1 MQATNTQQAINYN
14 RVAEAIDFIKA
25 NFKEQPSLEQI
36 AQQVNLSAFHFQ
48 RLFTDWAG
56 VSPKQFIAYLSLSYA
71 KSILNEKERTLLDV
85 AADTGLSG
93 SGRLHD
99 LFVKLEGMSPGEF
112 KNGGEGLRINY
123 HFSENLFGR
132 LLIASTT
139 KGICYMAF
147 IEDENTALHEL
158 KGNFPNAT
166 YVQGSDGH
174 QQNALKIFSPD
185 EQELKQIKVHLKGS
199 DFQLKVWES
208 LLKIP
213 MGTLSSYGSIAGA
226 VGSPK
231 ASRAVGSAI
240 GDNPVAFII
249 PCHRVIQ
256 ATGSYG
262 QYRWGSTRKSAMIGW
277 EAAVVN
283 R

>member
-1 MQATNTQQAINYN
+1 MQAMNEQQAINYN
-14 RVAEAIDFIKA
+14 RVAQAIDFIKA

-36 AQQVNLSAFHFQ
+36 AQQVNLSVFHFQ

-56 VSPKQFIAYLSLSYA
+56 VSPKQFIAYLSLAYA
-71 KSILNEKERTLLDV
+71 KSILKEKQGTLLDV

-112 KNGGEGLRINY
+112 KNGGAGLRINY
-123 HFSENLFGR
+123 SFSENLFGR
-132 LLIASTT
+132 LLIASTG

-166 YVQGSDGH
+166 YVQGSDDH
-174 QQNALKIFSPD
+174 QQNALKIFSRNR
-185 EQELKQIKVHLKGS
+185 QELKQIKVHLKGT
-199 DFQLKVWES
+199 DFQLNVWES

-213 MGTLSSYGSIAGA
+213 MGVLSSYGSIAGA
-226 VGSPK
+226 VGQPK
-231 ASRAVGSAI
+231 AARAVGSAI

>member
-1 MQATNTQQAINYN
+1 MNTQQAINYN
-14 RVAEAIDFIKA
+14 RIAEAIDFIKA
-25 NFKEQPSLEQI
+25 NFKEQPSLELI
-36 AQQVNLSAFHFQ
+36 AQHVNLSPFHFQ

-56 VSPKQFIAYLSLSYA
+56 VSPKQFIAYLSLTYA
-71 KSILNEKERTLLDV
+71 KSILKEKEHTLFDV
-85 AADTGLSG
+85 AVDTGLSG

-99 LFVKLEGMSPGEF
+99 LFVKLEGMSPGEY

-132 LLIASTT
+132 LLIASTG

-147 IEDENTALHEL
+147 IEDEEAALREL
-158 KGNFPNAT
+158 KDNFPNAT
-166 YVQGSDGH
+166 YVQEPDEH
-174 QQNALKIFSPD
+174 QQNALKIFSRGVQP
-185 EQELKQIKVHLKGS
+185 LKQIKVHLKGT

-213 MGTLSSYGSIAGA
+213 MGVLSSYGSIAGA
-226 VGSPK
+226 VGNPK

-256 ATGSYG
+256 AAGTYG

-277 EAAVVN
+277 EAAAVS